1 MSLISALENI
11 HVKGQF
17 GDHEGKNGKDL
28 LEISEIKDLLIVQIV
43 QYKNSKLSLENLRID
58 DLSINVFVAKQVY
71 IVSIEEKPLMTQTRR

>member
-43 QYKNSKLSLENLRID
+43 QYKNSKLSE
-58 DLSINVFVAKQVY
+58 SYQKHA
-71 IVSIEEKPLMTQTRR
+71 KPLIEQSTL